1 MRWFLIIL
9 GAAAAAGTA
18 HAQPQPDYKPEFR
31 IERLPVA
38 GGGDLL
44 TVFSSLPGQSEEAPL
59 LSVLRDTLGDQDS
72 ENDRLR
78 YVWVLSS
85 ARPSLLN
92 RAAGSLPF
100 FYWRP
105 DFGKNADQKPVPVI
119 DLAAAS
125 HSVWTS
131 VAGQLT
137 QVLAFDP
144 EGAIVRSSTR
154 SYRNNLEDHR
164 RVHLLEA
171 LAVLSQMDDQP
182 DVRALLS
189 EPEMIE
195 MQTRLELAGRT
206 MGGLVAA
213 DKLPVAYVK
222 QRTRSEELRGH
233 NWELLRQRAEANGLY
248 FQPLGFNG
256 SATHA
261 LLWVATSD
269 LAERKWDGQFLGIAD
284 PYRDPRLHKWTG
296 YREVRDGREMIP
308 LGLYALEYPKVP
320 LLLVDFRDTH
330 APKRREMLRHAA
342 TDTIVGILGISQWG
356 NWPYMAG
363 AWTFNFVRE
372 RHGDTNN
379 RSARLKAYSEVR
391 EWLALDGTLDSGLRA
406 DLRKRLEI
414 LGVNPMEESVYAEA
428 QIAQRQYA
436 ALIKYAQ
443 DPHGLPA
450 RLERDRRAE
459 VIAYEHGMAA
469 RVAMQVATVATLG
482 LYAPG
487 KHEGDAA
494 DPKLLYAKLDEHRRI
509 AKETSFLAS
518 VARSSPQTDIVWNM
532 DEVRRAVDQ
541 LASTGMPARSAQ
553 VVQQIMQRTTDEET
567 RARCQR
573 ALQGLNASLNAGLE

>member
-18 HAQPQPDYKPEFR
+18 GAQPQPDSQPEFR
-31 IERLPVA
+31 IEQLPVA

-44 TVFSSLPGQSEEAPL
+44 TVIGHLPGQSDDVPM
-59 LSVLRDTLGDQDS
+59 LSVLRDTLGDQDP

-105 DFGKNADQKPVPVI
+105 DFGKNADRRPVPVI
-119 DLAAAS
+119 DLGAAS
-125 HSVWTS
+125 RGVWTS
-131 VAGQLT
+131 LAGQLT
-137 QVLAFDP
+137 QVLALDP
-144 EGAIVRSSTR
+144 EGALVRSSTR

-171 LAVLSQMDDQP
+171 LALLSQIEDRP
-182 DVRALLS
+182 DVKALLS
-189 EPEMIE
+189 EPELVE
-195 MQTRLELAGRT
+195 MQTRLALAGQT
-206 MGGLVAA
+206 MGGLVGAE
-213 DKLPVAYVK
+213 KLPGAYVK
-222 QRTRSEELRGH
+222 QRTHSEELRGH

-261 LLWVATSD
+261 LLWIATAD

-284 PYRDPRLHKWTG
+284 PYRDPRLRKWAG

-330 APKRREMLRHAA
+330 APKRREMIRHAA
-342 TDTIVGILGISQWG
+342 TDTIVGVLGISQWG

-372 RHGDTNN
+372 RHGDANN
-379 RSARLKAYSEVR
+379 RAARLKAYSEVR
-391 EWLALDGTLDSGLRA
+391 EWLALDGSLDPGLRA

-414 LGVNPMEESVYAEA
+414 LGVNPMEESVFAEA

-450 RLERDRRAE
+450 RLEHDRRAE
-459 VIAYEHGMAA
+459 LIAYEHGAAA
-469 RVAMQVATVATLG
+469 RAGMQIATVATLG
-482 LYAPG
+482 LYSPEKIG
-487 KHEGDAA
+487 KHSIDTEA
-494 DPKLLYAKLDEHRRI
+494 LYTKLDQHRRI

-532 DEVRRAVDQ
+532 DEVRHAVDQ

-567 RARCQR
+567 RALCQR